1 MLKAAPY
8 VPPTEEPSDEYPF
21 VLNTGRTVYHFH
33 TRTKTGRAPELRDAA
48 PDAWAELSP
57 ADGGRLGI
65 AEGDLVRVESPRGAI
80 EVPARLSGPREG
92 VVFVPFH
99 YGYWDRQ
106 ASGPDGD
113 GRAANELTV
122 SDWDPVSKQPYF
134 KVAAVRL
141 VRVEPADGQQA
152 PAPEVTA

>member
-1 MLKAAPY
+1 VWVEVSA
-8 VPPTEEPSDEYPF
+8 T
-21 VLNTGRTVYHFH
+21 
-33 TRTKTGRAPELRDAA
+33 DA
-48 PDAWAELSP
+48 E
-57 ADGGRLGI
+57 RLGI
-65 AEGDLVRVESPRGAI
+65 GEGDLVRAESRRGSLQGR
-80 EVPARLSGPREG
+80 ARIGDIRRG

-141 VRVEPADGQQA
+141 VRVEPADGQPA